1 VRVSTFDVV
10 DWDKITVPS
19 HFVKT
24 DFESKNINQIIGN
37 LSDDRIF
44 EEYKSILNSAEIIF
58 MDAPKDGIFEYKM
71 LKQLAKL
78 DFKENRL
85 LVLDDIRFLNM
96 IDLWRSIRSPKLDVS
111 SFGHW
116 SGTGLV
122 DMSAGLNI
130 R

>member
-1 VRVSTFDVV
+1 M
-10 DWDKITVPS
+10 
-19 HFVKT
+19 
-24 DFESKNINQIIGN
+24 
-37 LSDDRIF
+37 SDDRIF